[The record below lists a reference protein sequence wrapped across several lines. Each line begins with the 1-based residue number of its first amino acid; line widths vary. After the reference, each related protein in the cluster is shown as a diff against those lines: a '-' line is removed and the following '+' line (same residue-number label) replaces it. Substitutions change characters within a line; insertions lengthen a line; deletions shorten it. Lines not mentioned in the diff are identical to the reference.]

1 MAGGKETPRQKLIG
15 LMYLVL
21 TALLALN
28 VSKQI
33 LDAFVAIEENI
44 QRGSEASQERGQ
56 QVLTQFNGDLEA
68 AKGTNDQS
76 TVKRINQCLE
86 WIKDIDEDVD
96 SFIQLT
102 DSLKKQM
109 IVAVEG
115 EPKLKAPNEEK
126 GGPILLKKSTYKGGD
141 FLKPHKF
148 NLNAIERQD
157 DFDQPMAVLGLH
169 EIGDVKKN
177 SEGMNLWN
185 GYLKVRESLVTKAGT
200 YTDFKG
206 KKWKLKIS
214 KHINSFK
221 DSKELAS
228 NIEKLFKSNG
238 NKVNEMDRG
247 RLVEVYQQ
255 LTKNEFAKY
264 HEEKKPIHWVGR
276 TFDHSPLVGAL
287 ASISSLQNEVL
298 AARLKIVNLIK
309 DRVGG
314 GEFTFNSIKE
324 LVSGPGVATAG
335 EEIELWVTM
344 AAYNSDKVPQVTSS
358 SGELRYEDGFGK
370 ITMRAAQSDMTIN
383 GTVTIKNSQGQAFTK
398 PWSKDILIVK
408 PQGSISL
415 PEMAV
420 LYRGYDNKVVPVVAG
435 AVSSSISASNASISN
450 LTTFSVLG
458 NQYKGYIVKPGPGPF
473 TTLVVKGKDSKGNQ
487 RTFATVKY
495 KVRNFPKAQL
505 QGTKISKSTG
515 FNAIVSFG
523 PDSPFSGMTFT
534 PKSVTIDDK
543 TYPGS
548 RVPGR
553 AVASIKNGKK
563 VPVEVSY
570 TSRDG
575 KLQVASGILKVG
587 P

>member
-102 DSLKKQM
+102 DRLKKEM

-115 EPKLKAPNEEK
+115 EAKLKAPNEEK
-126 GGPILLKKSTYKGGD
+126 GGPILLKESTYKGGD

-157 DFDQPMAVLGLH
+157 DFDKPMAVLGLH
-169 EIGDVKKN
+169 EIGDIKKN

-221 DSKELAS
+221 DSKELSA

-344 AAYNSDKVPQVTSS
+344 AAYNSDRVPQVTSS

-370 ITMRAAQSDMTIN
+370 IKMRAAQSDMTIN

-408 PQGSISL
+408 PQGNISV
-415 PEMAV
+415 PAYQV
-420 LYRGYDNKVVPVVAG
+420 LFRNYDNFVVPIVAG
-435 AVSSSISASNASISN
+435 AVSSTIKAKSGASVTKATKDGRS
-450 LTTFSVLG
+450 
-458 NQYKGYIVKPGPGPF
+458 GYIVR
-473 TTLVVKGKDSKGNQ
+473 TNASNVTLVVYGTDAKGNSKAFG
-487 RTFATVKY
+487 TFDYNVKG
-495 KVRNFPKAQL
+495 FPPPVLNQ
-505 QGTKISKSTG
+505 KSIRKNETTTLTAG
-515 FNAIVSFG
+515 LG
-523 PDSPFSGMTFT
+523 PDAVVKANFT
-534 PKSVTIDDK
+534 VTKYAITIGNDM
-543 TYPGS
+543 
-548 RVPGR
+548 V
-553 AVASIKNGKK
+553 IKNGNRVTPADLAKAK
-563 VPVEVSY
+563 SGRDIAIRIWAKRSGGEEVMVPALLTVN
-570 TSRDG
+570 
-575 KLQVASGILKVG
+575 
-587 P
+587 